1 MSGESDSLTPP
12 PAEPQA
18 LTFHDVKRWAPE
30 SRDQRVAE
38 PKCTRSVRTALA
50 FSDYKA
56 VHPVGPDSDRL
67 PVAMKIAETEQYC
80 KVKPRLTGGRCCHT
94 PTNIHKQTHTRV
106 LPCKHSH
113 MH

>member
-30 SRDQRVAE
+30 SRDQRVTE

-67 PVAMKIAETEQYC
+67 PVAMKIAETILQGQA
-80 KVKPRLTGGRCCHT
+80 KTDRRQMLSHT
-94 PTNIHKQTHTRV
+94 H
-106 LPCKHSH
+106 KHS
-113 MH
+113 